1 VIVTAGKMSGPLGY
15 TLPGI
20 LVVDDYE
27 VARTTVRELLRWH
40 ELKVCGEAK
49 NGKEAIQ
56 KVKELNPDVVL
67 LDVNMPVMNGMQAA
81 LEIRRISPRTKILF
95 LTVIG
100 PDEARPAARLLGDG
114 YVMKSAAGTELIPA
128 LENLL
133 LTSLKPT
140 N

>member
-1 VIVTAGKMSGPLGY
+1 
-15 TLPGI
+15 
-20 LVVDDYE
+20 VVDDYE

-49 NGKEAIQ
+49 DGKEAIQ

-81 LEIRRISPRTKILF
+81 LEIRRIAPRTKILF

-100 PDEARPAARLLGDG
+100 PDEARAGARLLADG
-114 YVMKSAAGTELIPA
+114 YVTKSAAGTELIPA
-128 LENLL
+128 LQNLL
-133 LTSLKPT
+133 PTSLKPK